1 MRTLVLGLGNPIC
14 GDDGVGIRIAEAL
27 KDKVADPQVEVAE
40 TTAAGL
46 SLLDLMAGYQRI
58 IIIDA
63 IRTRNGVPGQVY
75 RLGPDDLPCPLHC
88 ATLHDVDLATALEL
102 GRRLGM
108 EMPREVTIFA
118 VEVADTTTFLEG
130 CTPDVERAVPEV
142 ASLVLQELE
151 NTGQTLL

>member
-1 MRTLVLGLGNPIC
+1 MKTLILGLGNPIC

-27 KDKVADPQVEVAE
+27 KDEVAGPQVEVAE

-58 IIIDA
+58 IVVDA
-63 IRTRNGVPGQVY
+63 IRTQNGVPGQVY
-75 RLGPDDLPCPLHC
+75 RLGLSDLPGPLHC

-102 GRRLGM
+102 GSRLGM
-108 EMPREVTIFA
+108 EMPREVIIFA

-130 CTPDVERAVPEV
+130 FTPDVERAVPEV
-142 ASLVLQELE
+142 ASLVLQELK
-151 NTGQTLL
+151 NTGQAPL

>member
-1 MRTLVLGLGNPIC
+1 MKTLVLGLGNPIC

-46 SLLDLMAGYQRI
+46 GLLDLMAGYQRI
-58 IIIDA
+58 IITDA

-75 RLGPDDLPCPLHC
+75 RLGLSDLPGPVHC

-108 EMPREVTIFA
+108 EMPREVIVFA

-142 ASLVLQELE
+142 ASLVLQDLE
-151 NTGQTLL
+151 NMGQPLL